1 MNLRRIKY
9 DSIHD
14 VLKQRLKC
22 YSKPYR
28 QSVQQLQ
35 RYRLTEQI
43 VRRYTQAAQEGN
55 YAPDD
60 NTLHELS
67 LENRESRTSDDKIYE
82 ERRVFLARIL
92 QMAVDLVKAKSKKRK
107 ANSRKEYY
115 EQSIQVHYNS
125 VTAQGKIEPITQVG
139 SPPIN

>member
-1 MNLRRIKY
+1 M
-9 DSIHD
+9 
-14 VLKQRLKC
+14 KC

-67 LENRESRTSDDKIYE
+67 LENRESRTSDAKKEEFFLHEFYKWLIKIDSSDATKIFCG
-82 ERRVFLARIL
+82 VHND
-92 QMAVDLVKAKSKKRK
+92 VDLVKAKSKKRK

>member
-1 MNLRRIKY
+1 MSWIVPLNPGALNLRRIKY

-92 QMAVDLVKAKSKKRK
+92 QMADKNRFVRRYKDILWSPQRRGFSKS
-107 ANSRKEYY
+107 
-115 EQSIQVHYNS
+115 QV
-125 VTAQGKIEPITQVG
+125 
-139 SPPIN
+139 

>member
-1 MNLRRIKY
+1 
-9 DSIHD
+9 
-14 VLKQRLKC
+14 LKC

-67 LENRESRTSDDKIYE
+67 LENRESRTSDAKKEEFFLHEFYKWLIKIDSSDATKIFCG
-82 ERRVFLARIL
+82 VHND
-92 QMAVDLVKAKSKKRK
+92 VDLVKAKSKKRK